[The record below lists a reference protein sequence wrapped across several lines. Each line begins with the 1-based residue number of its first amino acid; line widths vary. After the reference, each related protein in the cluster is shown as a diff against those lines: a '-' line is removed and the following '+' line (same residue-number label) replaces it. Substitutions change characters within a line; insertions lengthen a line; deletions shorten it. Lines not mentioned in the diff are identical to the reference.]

1 MHEQLQQ
8 GQLAC
13 IGRGANRDLHQRG
26 LLHGRFIVREAIEA
40 HLAVVSANARLRETA
55 ETHVVVRQVNNHVVD
70 GRTAERDAMQQV
82 LLEIGIVAEDVA
94 CQRIAELLRNGN
106 RLIDLVPSDERQHGA
121 EDLLLHHGIVE
132 CNAGHDRGFDLQ
144 GFGIATAANSNAR
157 SFAVVVDQ
165 VAHAVE
171 VMLADHVRVF
181 GIVQDVVSEVLLER
195 FVQLPNKQRQ
205 QPLSHAR
212 ASSRE
217 PRRSA
222 RRFRHVAPRDAL
234 SCDGDIGE
242 AIDETW
248 AHAAQLERDIGK
260 ILRTHAHDLAPDV
273 LRTREEH
280 LVHVHFEQPIV
291 HVRSVN
297 AGDVAGR
304 E

>member
-94 CQRIAELLRNGN
+94 CQRMAELLRNGN
-106 RLIDLVPSDERQHGA
+106 CLIDLVPSDERQHGA

-195 FVQLPNKQRQ
+195 FVQLPNKLVSNAFMHEQVVG
-205 QPLSHAR
+205 SHAGLPGIQ
-212 ASSRE
+212 A
-217 PRRSA
+217 
-222 RRFRHVAPRDAL
+222 FAPRDAL